1 MGDKTIKPPNEMS
14 FLDHLEELRWHLIRS
29 TLAIVI
35 IGCVAFLMKDF
46 IFDTVIFGPKKMDF
60 PTYRVFCHI
69 ATFLGFESA
78 FCADKLPFTIQSRLM
93 SGQFS
98 AHIWTSIW
106 AGFIVGF
113 PYVLYEVWKFIS
125 PGLYEKERK
134 NSRGFILVASFLFF
148 LGVLF
153 GYYVVAPLSINFLG
167 TYQVSSEV
175 TNEFDLASYIST
187 IRTSVIACGILFELP
202 IIIYFLTKVGLVTP
216 ELMKKY
222 RKIALVI
229 VLILS
234 AVITPPDVTS
244 QIIVAFP
251 VLILYQ
257 VSIGISKR
265 VLKNEAKRERK
276 AAEKAKAEKAKA
288 EKARA
293 AAQAKADKENTDITP
308 K

>member
-1 MGDKTIKPPNEMS
+1 MGDKSITPPNEMS

-35 IGCVAFLMKDF
+35 VGVAAFMFRGF

-60 PTYRVFCHI
+60 PTYRLFCDI
-69 ATFLGFESA
+69 ATFLGFDSA
-78 FCADKLPFTIQSRLM
+78 FCAEKLPFTIQSRLM

-106 AGFIVGF
+106 AGFIIGF
-113 PYVLYEVWKFIS
+113 PYVLYEMWKFIS

-134 NSRGFILVASFLFF
+134 NSRGFILIASLLFF
-148 LGVLF
+148 MGVLF

-167 TYQVSSEV
+167 TYQVSAEV

-187 IRTSVIACGILFELP
+187 VRASVIACGILFELP
-202 IIIYFLTKVGLVTP
+202 IIIFFLTKVGLVTP
-216 ELMKKY
+216 EIMKKY

-234 AVITPPDVTS
+234 AVITPPDVAS
-244 QIIVAFP
+244 QIIVAIP

-257 VSIGISKR
+257 VSIYISKR
-265 VLKNEAKRERK
+265 VLKSEAKKARK
-276 AAEKAKAEKAKA
+276 AKKAKAKKDV
-288 EKARA
+288 KPR
-293 AAQAKADKENTDITP
+293 
-308 K
+308 

>member
-1 MGDKTIKPPNEMS
+1 MGDKSITPPNEMS

-35 IGCVAFLMKDF
+35 IGVAAFMFRGF

-60 PTYRVFCHI
+60 PTYRLFCDI
-69 ATFLGFESA
+69 ATFLGFDSD

-106 AGFIVGF
+106 AGFIIGF
-113 PYVLYEVWKFIS
+113 PYVLYEMWKFIS

-134 NSRGFILVASFLFF
+134 NSRGFILIASLLFF
-148 LGVLF
+148 MGVLF

-167 TYQVSSEV
+167 TYQVSAEV

-187 IRTSVIACGILFELP
+187 VRTSVIACGILFELP
-202 IIIYFLTKVGLVTP
+202 IIIFFLTKVGLVTP
-216 ELMKKY
+216 EIMKKY

-229 VLILS
+229 VLILA

-244 QIIVAFP
+244 QIIVAIP

-257 VSIGISKR
+257 VSIYISGR
-265 VLKNEAKRERK
+265 VIKNELKR
-276 AAEKAKAEKAKA
+276 AQKAEKAKA
-288 EKARA
+288 K
-293 AAQAKADKENTDITP
+293 
-308 K
+308 

>member
-1 MGDKTIKPPNEMS
+1 MS

-46 IFDTVIFGPKKMDF
+46 IFDTIIFGPKKMDF
-60 PTYRVFCHI
+60 PTYRVFCEI
-69 ATFLGFESA
+69 ATFLGFDSA

-153 GYYVVAPLSINFLG
+153 GYYIVAPLSINFLG

-216 ELMKKY
+216 EIMKKY

-265 VLKNEAKRERK
+265 VLKNEAKRTRK
-276 AAEKAKAEKAKA
+276 EEKAREKAKAKKDV
-288 EKARA
+288 KP
-293 AAQAKADKENTDITP
+293 N
-308 K
+308 